1 MFRTHSNDNSVGVGV
16 NLHTP
21 AKAMRQLFLFVLL
34 THLSISSKGYA
45 AENYIDYKYYEGTWS
60 LLPDF
65 DTLTPVA
72 DGAQETFAL
81 TGARA
86 DHFGFVYTAKLFVT
100 EAGTYTFYLSS
111 DDGSKLLIN
120 DAVVVDF
127 DGLHGSSFVSG
138 TVSLGVGAHDIEIQY
153 FEHTGAAGLAV
164 EWEGPN
170 QVRTA
175 LQSFLNPD
183 YDDDGIDNAIE
194 GIGDTD
200 GDGTADYLDE
210 DSDGDTIPDSIEGI
224 GDTDSDG
231 TPNYLDE
238 DSDGDTVPDSIE
250 GSVDSDNDGTPDYL
264 DTDDNGDGVPTI
276 AQAGIGDGSATYP
289 FTSLSAALN
298 APAGVYWF
306 ETSAGTF
313 QGNVDDT
320 EGGGWITILNYLH
333 LGGTNPD
340 VAALTN
346 RLPLIASS
354 TLGTDES
361 ASATA
366 WGHTSPALLAS
377 LDPAE
382 TRWYAETS
390 AHGRVIHFS
399 TPFGI
404 NYLTSGTGD
413 MIGVNADFTALTG
426 HTANLPASAGSTVG
440 NSGDLALTNF
450 PYYKHN
456 THHWGVR
463 GHGSRWE
470 VDDYPS
476 NASNDTFHR
485 VWARGDQ
492 LTSADLANSNSD
504 VTPDY
509 REVTDTDGDGIL
521 DALDRDDDN
530 DGILDINEGAL
541 ITPTGGAISSAWAG
555 RDHNLSIND
564 SSLNSVG
571 DSIGSV
577 TTDNQTIINEPDTA
591 GWIEYNLPTD
601 SDVLGIALWAPGV
614 PFSGEDAPIRE
625 FTVTVTYNN
634 GQTWTSL
641 PLFTDV
647 PTAVGFPGNAQVFD
661 LGQIF
666 KNVTDIRLNIQNGWV
681 NQGGNHSNYASTD
694 EVVVVGNYNMTL
706 GEFRAIVST
715 GDTDNDLVPNKN
727 DLDSDNDGISDL
739 FESGAPSGW
748 IAADANNDGTVSIAE
763 AEAVLGVGNADTD
776 NDGLLDIFGRFI
788 MDENSGWVATD
799 AARAANN
806 SRYQAANNGI
816 EPTAG
821 SNYIHFDSLN
831 NSWAHSEYRDLGAVF
846 QPGIYEFTVDVS
858 NVGNLGWPANT
869 FAQVTSGVSG
879 AGAGATV
886 TPTSSITPVP
896 ASATSEIWTITVKI
910 PSTSPLIGQ
919 AIGFEVGVGAP
930 NGLNENAGFDNLK
943 MSFSPLD
950 TDADTVADYLDLDSD
965 NDSIPDTIEASPTIG
980 YSAHADNG
988 SENIDTDGDGILN
1001 KYDSNSVFGGTHS
1014 SLTEPENTD
1023 AVDTPD
1029 YIDLDSDND
1038 GLTDDEE
1045 SGLSLVTDA
1054 TYADV
1059 DGTEGLPRNTD
1070 GDIESDFRD
1079 LDSDGDGINDQTEGT
1094 VDTDNDSTPDYLDT
1108 DSDNDGTDDVAEGT
1122 GDEDGDGIPDYQDN
1136 FFDVIHDAVVWFRAD
1151 EGVSDSGA
1159 GVSSWADQSSFGTDV
1174 SRTPSTA
1181 VSLNE
1186 GMPEFNFNAAL
1197 EFDGSAGSMLSA
1209 TTASGSPD
1217 DETFIAITRY
1227 IGNGSIEGVISY
1239 GSKGIYV
1246 GGSSSAH
1253 QYVIDGSGA
1262 GTSTSSNSANL
1273 NDTGASLISAF
1284 YRAETTT
1291 NSSLYTNG
1299 ALSEN
1304 YLGAGRIPTGTST
1317 SLEIGGRTLGGLT
1330 ERVFQGEIA
1339 EVIQISS
1346 DVSGLQQQSIVE
1358 SYLASKYGISLDQTL
1373 PTDYVDS
1380 AGAVVWRASDN
1391 VGYSADIFALSR
1403 DDLYNLDQRVSKSVN
1418 AGSILTIALDAD
1430 FTSPNQSAARTTAH
1444 ANDKQYL
1451 YLSNNGESTNTIT
1464 TEVPSNE
1471 PVLGNNRIERE
1482 WRVTKS
1488 ANFGQATHLSFS
1500 GFDNAY
1506 YLVSDTD
1513 GDFSSGA
1520 TVMGRLSAAG
1530 EYPGVQLSDGI
1541 YLTLVKGLDTDSD
1554 GVIDLMDSDDDN
1566 DGIPDSVEGDTD
1578 SDNDGIPNRLDTD
1591 SDGDGISDITEGAGD
1606 TDGDG
1611 TPNYLDEDS
1620 DGDGVPDQTE
1630 GPDTFIVVDSATVS
1644 GAEDTAIPLGI
1655 NIDPAILTGGAQL
1668 DLLGT
1673 DVGFRDADDGTSP
1686 VTFTIP
1692 QQATYLRITGVGA
1705 SDNASSNGTE
1715 EDMVFTSMLVDIRKA
1730 TYSGHTALIH
1740 TQRFENVNYTFS
1752 DVQLGESTLSGTVVG
1767 HSETQSN
1774 ELTVSLSG
1782 NTLSIM
1788 ETQAVADQAFHVE
1801 YLTSSDSSSQ
1811 YLGASAMVMATGITT
1826 DSITMPIDTDFATL
1840 SIMMAKTTS
1849 TDAYDEDKGVGYVSL
1864 DLETQTASGVI
1875 YVHSGAGDLN
1885 VSSYAFNDYDLTAG
1899 IPLLSSSAQVVGDT
1913 SANSDALSNLTLSLS
1928 GNVLTIARTSD
1939 MASNF
1944 NAMFS
1949 ANSYKRL
1956 AIGSSARS
1964 LGSSAVTG
1972 TYNADTTITNE
1983 YDLSIPGYAETAV
1996 VSLAMYNRANL
2007 GTAVA
2012 QQTNENSGVASFSID
2027 LENETTS
2034 GAIMIMRSSTPDL
2047 VSWKNLPF
2055 GTRLMD
2061 HADTVSNHAAVTNLS
2076 DQFAGVLTF
2085 NRVSLP
2091 DGSDALRMSANPE
2104 TTGTSYHKYQ
2114 VVFGAQWSGQLPVEF
2129 ATSVANGSL
2138 SHGALDPDSG
2148 LWVVDPTDVNNLA
2161 FIPAEHFSGA
2171 DTQFTINYNG
2181 ENDTVEIDVTRLA
2194 DAPAI
2199 STLDAQ
2205 GTQRVVTDAADS
2217 YTAALV
2223 DVDGSESLFIELTV
2237 TVGHTISDGTS
2248 SFTATAG
2255 NSKVDVSSWN
2265 SSNLTYLADDVGVF
2279 PVGVRAVATDTD
2291 GFSPTEDT
2299 AETTSSFS
2307 VTLLLDTDADGDADI
2322 IDTDDDND
2330 GISDVDEGTAD
2341 SDGDGTPDSLDT
2353 DSDGDGVPDATEGG
2367 GDADGDGILDH
2378 IDNDTDGDGIS
2389 DAAEGSIDSDGDSIP
2404 NYLDTDSDGDGLGDA
2419 AEGAIDSD
2427 SDGILD
2433 YLDLDSDGDGIND
2446 AVEGSIDT
2454 DSDGILDYLDQDSDG
2469 DGINDS
2475 VEGALDSDSDGAPDY
2490 VDLDADGDGISD
2502 SVEGVVDTDSDGQPD
2517 YLDTDSDGD
2526 GISDADEGTVDS
2538 DGDGIPDAQD
2548 TDANND
2554 GIPDADLG
2562 TGDQD
2567 GDGVPD
2573 YLDDDIDGDGIANI
2587 SEGAPN
2593 PTDDSD
2599 GDGIPNYADTDS
2611 DNDGIDDA
2619 AEGNGDLDGDGI
2631 PDYLDGDSDG
2641 DGIAD
2646 INEGSVDSDN
2656 DGIPDYA
2663 DTDSD
2668 GDGVPDSAEGSADTD
2683 LDGIPDYLDLDV
2695 DGDGIPDAV
2704 EGFVD
2709 SDGDGTA
2716 DYKDLDS
2723 DDDGLGD
2730 GAEGTV
2736 DSDGDGIAD
2745 YLDPDS
2751 DNDGLLDSEE
2761 AAGDTDGDGIADY
2774 LDDDSDNDGIP
2785 DDVEGNLDSDG
2796 DGAPDYLD
2804 DDSDGD
2810 GIPDILEGAGDADG
2824 DLIPDYLDSDSDNDG
2839 IPDSVEGS
2847 GDFDNDGIPDS
2858 IDTDANGDGIPDAAL
2873 GSGDQDGDD
2882 IPDYLDGD
2890 IDGDGIANGTEG
2902 SVVPAED
2909 SDGDGIPNYADT
2921 DSDNDGIA
2929 DVLEGTG
2936 DADGDGIPDAH
2947 DTDSD
2952 NDGLADSA
2960 EGILDSDQD
2969 GVLDYLDTD
2978 SDGDGI
2984 NDSIETSAD
2993 TDGDGIP
3000 NYLDTDSDND
3010 GIGDALEDSGDTD
3023 GDGAPDF
3030 LDNDSDGDG
3039 ITDGAEGSD
3048 DTDGDGIP
3056 DYLDSDSDGDGIP
3069 DVIEGSTDSDGDGI
3083 PDAQDT
3089 DANGDGIPDA
3099 NLSDGDIDN
3108 DGIPD
3113 YLDGDIDGDGIPNGS
3128 EGALNPAADSDGDG
3142 IPNYAD
3148 SDSDNDGVL
3157 DSEEGTGDA
3166 DGDGLLD
3173 AYDPDADNDGIP
3185 DGLEGTNDTDGDGVA
3200 DYLDSDSDNDG
3211 IPDSIEGSVD
3221 TDGDGIPD
3229 SQDSDGNNDGIP
3241 DSLLGSGDLDGDG
3254 IPDYLDSDIDGD
3266 GVSNTEEAQPDATTD
3281 TDGDGLPDFIDSD
3294 SDNDGVPD
3302 SEESRG
3308 DTDGDGIPDF
3318 ADTDAD
3324 GDGVPDVAEGF
3335 GDTDGDGVADFI
3347 DLDADNDGIPDVTE
3361 GVDDTDRDGVL
3372 DTKDLDSDNDGLP
3385 DIVEAGGDDVD
3396 GNGRVDDYVDNNNDG
3411 YDDGMA
3417 AVPLPVDNSDSD
3429 DLPDYKDL
3437 DSDNDGIPDT
3447 RESTLAALDNN
3458 GDGRIDAGVDAQ
3470 ALQQSSDFPGGQ
3482 LLNDIVDEDGDG
3494 WADNIPVN
3502 MIVDTDGDGTPNHQ
3516 DRDSDGDGIND
3527 LIEAGGVDEDG
3538 DGEVDGWNDIDADG
3552 IPDDID
3558 ADQLGTSDSD
3568 SDGDGIADFAD
3579 ADYLNEADAD
3589 GDGIVDR
3596 FDIDPFDEGFARSST
3611 GEPLLSSAL
3620 PDTDGDGISD
3630 VQQPINEQGFIRTG
3644 LGGGGSLNPLS
3655 LLALWFFA
3663 AVVFRC
3669 RKATQINPGRWVW
3682 RKAMHGRGKRSLVA
3696 VAILFS
3702 VSGCSTLGFQ
3712 IPSETLQHASAV
3724 PEQLKVGNHIY
3735 VAAGVGTSRLK
3746 PDTSEVTT
3754 FAVNDRNNGG
3764 QQLTLGV
3771 DVSRQLSL
3779 ELHSADLGAAGLSP
3793 EGGINYNMHGAS
3805 ALIYAGKNRHNY
3817 KRAGFTGYGRVGYG
3831 VMENSAAGN
3840 IPYRQEE
3847 SNHLL
3852 IGAGLEYMTPVG
3864 LGFRADVVSYEDDAQ
3879 YAQLAIVYRMGSP
3892 KRQRGG
3898 VVVESGSDSPTNNTS
3913 EPLLQAAI
3921 AVSQEL
3927 SACTMEASREG

>member
-1 MFRTHSNDNSVGVGV
+1 M
-16 NLHTP
+16 
-21 AKAMRQLFLFVLL
+21 
-34 THLSISSKGYA
+34 
-45 AENYIDYKYYEGTWS
+45 
-60 LLPDF
+60 
-65 DTLTPVA
+65 
-72 DGAQETFAL
+72 
-81 TGARA
+81 
-86 DHFGFVYTAKLFVT
+86 
-100 EAGTYTFYLSS
+100 
-111 DDGSKLLIN
+111 
-120 DAVVVDF
+120 
-127 DGLHGSSFVSG
+127 
-138 TVSLGVGAHDIEIQY
+138 
-153 FEHTGAAGLAV
+153 
-164 EWEGPN
+164 
-170 QVRTA
+170 
-175 LQSFLNPD
+175 
-183 YDDDGIDNAIE
+183 
-194 GIGDTD
+194 
-200 GDGTADYLDE
+200 
-210 DSDGDTIPDSIEGI
+210 
-224 GDTDSDG
+224 
-231 TPNYLDE
+231 
-238 DSDGDTVPDSIE
+238 
-250 GSVDSDNDGTPDYL
+250 
-264 DTDDNGDGVPTI
+264 
-276 AQAGIGDGSATYP
+276 
-289 FTSLSAALN
+289 
-298 APAGVYWF
+298 
-306 ETSAGTF
+306 
-313 QGNVDDT
+313 
-320 EGGGWITILNYLH
+320 
-333 LGGTNPD
+333 
-340 VAALTN
+340 
-346 RLPLIASS
+346 
-354 TLGTDES
+354 
-361 ASATA
+361 
-366 WGHTSPALLAS
+366 
-377 LDPAE
+377 
-382 TRWYAETS
+382 
-390 AHGRVIHFS
+390 
-399 TPFGI
+399 
-404 NYLTSGTGD
+404 
-413 MIGVNADFTALTG
+413 
-426 HTANLPASAGSTVG
+426 
-440 NSGDLALTNF
+440 
-450 PYYKHN
+450 
-456 THHWGVR
+456 
-463 GHGSRWE
+463 
-470 VDDYPS
+470 
-476 NASNDTFHR
+476 
-485 VWARGDQ
+485 
-492 LTSADLANSNSD
+492 
-504 VTPDY
+504 
-509 REVTDTDGDGIL
+509 
-521 DALDRDDDN
+521 
-530 DGILDINEGAL
+530 
-541 ITPTGGAISSAWAG
+541 
-555 RDHNLSIND
+555 
-564 SSLNSVG
+564 
-571 DSIGSV
+571 
-577 TTDNQTIINEPDTA
+577 
-591 GWIEYNLPTD
+591 
-601 SDVLGIALWAPGV
+601 
-614 PFSGEDAPIRE
+614 
-625 FTVTVTYNN
+625 
-634 GQTWTSL
+634 
-641 PLFTDV
+641 
-647 PTAVGFPGNAQVFD
+647 
-661 LGQIF
+661 
-666 KNVTDIRLNIQNGWV
+666 
-681 NQGGNHSNYASTD
+681 
-694 EVVVVGNYNMTL
+694 
-706 GEFRAIVST
+706 
-715 GDTDNDLVPNKN
+715 
-727 DLDSDNDGISDL
+727 
-739 FESGAPSGW
+739 
-748 IAADANNDGTVSIAE
+748 
-763 AEAVLGVGNADTD
+763 
-776 NDGLLDIFGRFI
+776 
-788 MDENSGWVATD
+788 
-799 AARAANN
+799 
-806 SRYQAANNGI
+806 
-816 EPTAG
+816 
-821 SNYIHFDSLN
+821 
-831 NSWAHSEYRDLGAVF
+831 
-846 QPGIYEFTVDVS
+846 
-858 NVGNLGWPANT
+858 
-869 FAQVTSGVSG
+869 
-879 AGAGATV
+879 
-886 TPTSSITPVP
+886 
-896 ASATSEIWTITVKI
+896 
-910 PSTSPLIGQ
+910 
-919 AIGFEVGVGAP
+919 
-930 NGLNENAGFDNLK
+930 
-943 MSFSPLD
+943 
-950 TDADTVADYLDLDSD
+950 
-965 NDSIPDTIEASPTIG
+965 
-980 YSAHADNG
+980 
-988 SENIDTDGDGILN
+988 
-1001 KYDSNSVFGGTHS
+1001 
-1014 SLTEPENTD
+1014 
-1023 AVDTPD
+1023 
-1029 YIDLDSDND
+1029 
-1038 GLTDDEE
+1038 
-1045 SGLSLVTDA
+1045 
-1054 TYADV
+1054 
-1059 DGTEGLPRNTD
+1059 
-1070 GDIESDFRD
+1070 
-1079 LDSDGDGINDQTEGT
+1079 
-1094 VDTDNDSTPDYLDT
+1094 
-1108 DSDNDGTDDVAEGT
+1108 
-1122 GDEDGDGIPDYQDN
+1122 
-1136 FFDVIHDAVVWFRAD
+1136 
-1151 EGVSDSGA
+1151 
-1159 GVSSWADQSSFGTDV
+1159 
-1174 SRTPSTA
+1174 
-1181 VSLNE
+1181 
-1186 GMPEFNFNAAL
+1186 
-1197 EFDGSAGSMLSA
+1197 
-1209 TTASGSPD
+1209 
-1217 DETFIAITRY
+1217 
-1227 IGNGSIEGVISY
+1227 ISY

-1246 GGSSSAH
+1246 EGSSSAH

-1262 GTSTSSNSANL
+1262 GTSTSSNSASL
-1273 NDTGASLISAF
+1273 NDTGASLISGF

-1291 NSSLYTNG
+1291 NSSFYTNG

-1304 YLGAGRIPTGTST
+1304 YLGAGRSTTGTST
-1317 SLEIGGRTLGGLT
+1317 SLEIGGRTLGSLT
-1330 ERVFQGEIA
+1330 ARVFQGEIA

-1346 DVSGLQQQSIVE
+1346 DVSGLQQHSIVE

-1380 AGAVVWRASDN
+1380 AGTVVWRASDN
-1391 VGYSADIFALSR
+1391 VGYTADIFALSR

-1444 ANDKQYL
+1444 SNDKQFL

-1471 PVLGNNRIERE
+1471 PVLGNNRIARE

-1506 YLVSDTD
+1506 YLISDAD

-1520 TVMGRLSAAG
+1520 TVMGRLSATG
-1530 EYPGVQLSDGI
+1530 EFPGAVLTDGL

-1566 DGIPDSVEGDTD
+1566 DGIPDSVEGTD
-1578 SDNDGIPNRLDTD
+1578 DADNDGIPNNLDTD
-1591 SDGDGISDITEGAGD
+1591 SDGDGLSDVSEGAGD
-1606 TDGDG
+1606 TDNDG
-1611 TPNYLDEDS
+1611 VPNYLDEDS
-1620 DGDGVPDQTE
+1620 DGDGVPDVTE
-1630 GPDTFIVVDSATVS
+1630 GPDTYIVVDSATVS
-1644 GAEDTAIPLGI
+1644 GAEDSAIPLGI
-1655 NIDPAILTGGAQL
+1655 NVDPAILTGGSQL
-1668 DLLGT
+1668 DLLST
-1673 DVGFRDADDGTSP
+1673 EIGFRDASSGSTP
-1686 VTFTIP
+1686 VTFTVP
-1692 QQATYLRITGVGA
+1692 VNATYVRITGAGA
-1705 SDNASSNGTE
+1705 SDNGSVAGTE
-1715 EDMVFTSMLVDIRKA
+1715 EDNVFSSILVDIGNA
-1730 TYSGHTALIH
+1730 TYSGHTTLVVS
-1740 TQRFENVNYTFS
+1740 QRTGNTNYTFS
-1752 DVQLGESTLSGTVVG
+1752 DIPLGSSSDTGIVVG
-1767 HSETQSN
+1767 HNDSAVNSV
-1774 ELTVSLSG
+1774 TVSLTG
-1782 NTLSIM
+1782 NTLSVS
-1788 ETQAVADQAFHVE
+1788 ETQTVADQAFHVE
-1801 YLTSSDSSSQ
+1801 YLTSSQSSSS
-1811 YLGASAMVMATGITT
+1811 YIGSSSLVLGTAVTT
-1826 DSITMPIDTDFATL
+1826 DSISLPATADFATL
-1840 SIMMAKTTS
+1840 SVMMARTTA
-1849 TDAYDEDKGVGYVSL
+1849 TDSRDEDKGFGSISIDVEAL
-1864 DLETQTASGVI
+1864 TASGVI
-1875 YVHSGAGDLN
+1875 YVHDGAGGEN
-1885 VSSYAFNDYDLTAG
+1885 VSSYAFSNYDLTSDLPILSNAG
-1899 IPLLSSSAQVVGDT
+1899 QIVGDIT
-1913 SANSDALSNLTLSLS
+1913 ANADSLSNMTLSLV
-1928 GNVLTIARTSD
+1928 GNVLTITRTSD
-1939 MASNF
+1939 MANKYS
-1944 NAMFS
+1944 AMFS
-1949 ANSYKRL
+1949 ANSYERL
-1956 AIGSSARS
+1956 SVGSSARI

-1972 TYNADTTITNE
+1972 NYQANSSITNTF
-1983 YDLSIPGYAETAV
+1983 DLVIPGNAITGT
-1996 VSLAMYNRANL
+1996 VSLMMYNSTSHTSSN
-2007 GTAVA
+2007 
-2012 QQTNENSGVASFSID
+2012 NENSGMASFSVD

-2034 GAIMIMRSSTPDL
+2034 GSMMIMRSSTPDL
-2047 VSWKNLPF
+2047 VSWKNVPF
-2055 GTRLMD
+2055 GTRLFD
-2061 HADTVSNHAAVTNLS
+2061 HADTVSNRASLGSFS
-2076 DQFAGVLTF
+2076 DQLAGVPSFSRIVL
-2085 NRVSLP
+2085 S
-2091 DGSDALRMSANPE
+2091 DGSDVLRMSANP
-2104 TTGTSYHKYQ
+2104 TVTATVYSQYQ
-2114 VVFGAQWSGQLPVEF
+2114 LVMGAQWSGQLPIEF
-2129 ATSVANGSL
+2129 ATSVSNGTL
-2138 SHGALDPDSG
+2138 SHGALNPDSG
-2148 LWVVDPTDVNNLA
+2148 LWVVDPADIANLA
-2161 FIPAEHFSGA
+2161 FVPNEHFSGA
-2171 DTQFTINYNG
+2171 DIDFTINYSG
-2181 ENDTVEIDVTRLA
+2181 ENDTVSIDVTRVA
-2194 DAPAI
+2194 DAPIVSSVDQQA
-2199 STLDAQ
+2199 
-2205 GTQRVVTDAADS
+2205 TQRVVADVSDS
-2217 YTAALV
+2217 YSAALV
-2223 DVDGSESLFIELTV
+2223 DTDGSENLFVELTV
-2237 TVGHTISDGTS
+2237 TTGHTISDGVS

-2255 NSKVDVSSWN
+2255 NNSVDASSWDP
-2265 SSNLTYLADDVGVF
+2265 SALTYLSDDVGVF
-2279 PVGVRAVATDTD
+2279 TVGVRAVATDTD
-2291 GFSPTEDT
+2291 GFSATPDT
-2299 AETTSSFS
+2299 AESNTSFDIT
-2307 VTLLLDTDADGDADI
+2307 VLLDTDGDGDADI

-2330 GISDVDEGTAD
+2330 GISDVDEGVAD
-2341 SDGDGTPDSLDT
+2341 TDGDGTPDSLDT

-2378 IDNDTDGDGIS
+2378 IDNDTDGDGIP

-2404 NYLDTDSDGDGLGDA
+2404 DYLDTDSDGDGLGDA

-2427 SDGILD
+2427 NDGILD
-2433 YLDLDSDGDGIND
+2433 YLDTDSDGDGIDD

-2475 VEGALDSDSDGAPDY
+2475 VEGAVDSDGDGAPDY
-2490 VDLDADGDGISD
+2490 VDLDADGDGITD

-2526 GISDADEGTVDS
+2526 GISDADEGTADS

-2663 DTDSD
+2663 DSDSD

-2723 DDDGLGD
+2723 DNDGLGD

-2761 AAGDTDGDGIADY
+2761 AAGDTDGDGVADY

-2785 DDVEGNLDSDG
+2785 DGVEGNFDSDG

-2839 IPDSVEGS
+2839 IPDSVEGA

-2873 GSGDQDGDD
+2873 GSGDQDGDGV
-2882 IPDYLDGD
+2882 PDYLDGD

-2969 GVLDYLDTD
+2969 GILDYLDTD

-3010 GIGDALEDSGDTD
+3010 GIGDAMESSGDAD

-3039 ITDGAEGSD
+3039 ITDGAEGSN

-3148 SDSDNDGVL
+3148 SDSDNDGVP

-3221 TDGDGIPD
+3221 SDGDGIPD

-3281 TDGDGLPDFIDSD
+3281 SDGDGLPDFIDSD

-3361 GVDDTDRDGVL
+3361 GTEDTDRDGVL
-3372 DTKDLDSDNDGLP
+3372 DIKDLDSDNDGLP
-3385 DIVEAGGDDVD
+3385 DLIEAGGDDID
-3396 GNGRVDDYVDNNNDG
+3396 GDGRVDNYVDNNNDG

-3447 RESTLAALDNN
+3447 RESALAALDSN
-3458 GDGRIDAGVDAQ
+3458 GDGRIDDGVDAQ
-3470 ALQQSSDFPGGQ
+3470 ASQQSSNFVGGQ
-3482 LLNDIVDEDGDG
+3482 LLNDILDEDGDG
-3494 WADNIPVN
+3494 WADNIPAN
-3502 MIVDTDGDGTPNHQ
+3502 MIVDTDGDGMPNHQ

-3538 DGEVDGWNDIDADG
+3538 DGEVDGWNDVDADG

-3558 ADQLGTSDSD
+3558 ADQLGTSD

-3579 ADYLNEADAD
+3579 ADYLNEADSD

-3669 RKATQINPGRWVW
+3669 RKAEFNLFNSVRRKTMQSSGR
-3682 RKAMHGRGKRSLVA
+3682 RSIVA
-3696 VAILFS
+3696 VAVLFS
-3702 VSGCSTLGFQ
+3702 VSGCSTLGLQ
-3712 IPSETLQHASAV
+3712 EQSERPSLGAAA
-3724 PEQLKVGNHIY
+3724 PEQHRVGNHVY

-3764 QQLTLGV
+3764 QQITLGV

-3852 IGAGLEYMTPVG
+3852 VGAGLEYMTTVG
-3864 LGFRADVVSYEDDAQ
+3864 LGFRADLVSYEDDAQ

-3892 KRQRGG
+3892 RRGQNG
-3898 VVVESGSDSPTNNTS
+3898 VIAESGTDATVKNSS

-3921 AVSQEL
+3921 AVSNEVNACEAHASNDSNLYFNTNSVVMSVEGRQLLQAVAQKMRSCDNLTLAL
-3927 SACTMEASREG
+3927 SAHTDGTGTPGYNQNLSKQRASVVGQHLLAMGVQAARIQAKAYGETRPVAPNSTVEGRQLNRRVQMRLQ